1 MKFKIFFL
9 ILIFIITSR
18 ASSGEKQSIHLTG
31 NRTVDFFG
39 SSKQTLPLSS
49 GDRSSLNYL
58 QMPRSNDNEKSP
70 WLASLLSLAVPGAG
84 EVYSESYL
92 KGAIFFGVE
101 VGSWIT
107 TLIYNKKG
115 NDQTTKFENYANEHY
130 SVVRYAQWVLRNLKD
145 VEPNKI
151 LDPTYY
157 GNKIFNPNPPDEN
170 APPPFACVNW
180 SALNGLE
187 REIVAF
193 THQLPYYNQQQYYE
207 LIGKYKQFSKGWD
220 SQIGDDANFK
230 EGNPQFYMY
239 GEMFNKADK
248 YYKVADAFISVIVV
262 NHILSALDAAW
273 TATKYNKSLHASV
286 RMQMY
291 DTPYGYLPGV
301 EANLQYSF

>member
-39 SSKQTLPLSS
+39 SSEQTLPLSS

-58 QMPRSNDNEKSP
+58 QMQQSNDNEKSP
-70 WLASLLSLAVPGAG
+70 WLAGLLSLAVPGAG
-84 EVYSESYL
+84 EVYSESYV

-101 VGSWIT
+101 IGSWIT

-115 NDQTTKFENYANEHY
+115 NDQTAKFENYANEHY
-130 SVVRYAQWVLRNLKD
+130 SVVRYAQWVIGNFGID
-145 VEPNKI
+145 TN
-151 LDPTYY
+151 TY
-157 GNKIFNPNPPDEN
+157 KIFRSTPVNCG
-170 APPPFACVNW
+170 PPFPCINW
-180 SALNGLE
+180 NELNQAEQTIGD
-187 REIVAF
+187 F
-193 THQLPYYNQQQYYE
+193 THQLPYYAQQQYYE

-220 SQIGDDANFK
+220 SQIGDDTNFK

>member
-49 GDRSSLNYL
+49 GDRTALNYL
-58 QMPRSNDNEKSP
+58 QMQQSNDDEKTP
-70 WLASLLSLAVPGAG
+70 WLAGLLSLAVPGAG
-84 EVYSESYL
+84 EVYSESYV

-101 VGSWIT
+101 IGSWIT
-107 TLIYNKKG
+107 AYIYNKKG

-130 SVVRYAQWVLRNLKD
+130 SVVRYAQWVLDNLGSLN
-145 VEPNKI
+145 PS
-151 LDPTYY
+151 LDPNTYEE
-157 GNKIFNPNPPDEN
+157 KIFRYTPPDN
-170 APPPFACVNW
+170 CGPPFPCINW
-180 SALNGLE
+180 NELNGLE
-187 REIVAF
+187 QNIGGF
-193 THQLPYYNQQQYYE
+193 THQLPYYGQQQYYE

-220 SQIGDDANFK
+220 SQIGIDSNFVD
-230 EGNPQFYMY
+230 GNAQFFMY

-248 YYKVADAFISVIVV
+248 YYKVADAFISMIVV

-273 TATKYNKSLHASV
+273 TATKYNKSLHASI

-301 EANLQYSF
+301 QANMQYSF